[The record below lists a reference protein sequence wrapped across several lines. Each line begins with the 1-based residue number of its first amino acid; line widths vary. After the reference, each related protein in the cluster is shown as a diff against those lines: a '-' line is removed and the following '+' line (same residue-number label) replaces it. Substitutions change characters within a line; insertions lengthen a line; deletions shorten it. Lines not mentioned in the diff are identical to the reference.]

1 MSTESTATK
10 PAASPFALPAMFGA
24 EGVQRALHDGV
35 ERTKALWDEYA
46 RLEAQGLAHSRTMV
60 AEGAKMVGE
69 TLGYAA
75 QLTAEW
81 RKLSL
86 EATRRALEMFTP
98 IAR

>member
-24 EGVQRALHDGV
+24 ESVQRALHDGV
-35 ERTKALWDEYA
+35 ERTRAFWDEYA
-46 RLEAQGLAHSRTMV
+46 RLVAQGLAHGRTMV
-60 AEGAKMVGE
+60 TEGARMAGE
-69 TLGYAA
+69 TFGYAA

-86 EATRRALEMFTP
+86 EATRRTLEMFAP
-98 IAR
+98 AGR